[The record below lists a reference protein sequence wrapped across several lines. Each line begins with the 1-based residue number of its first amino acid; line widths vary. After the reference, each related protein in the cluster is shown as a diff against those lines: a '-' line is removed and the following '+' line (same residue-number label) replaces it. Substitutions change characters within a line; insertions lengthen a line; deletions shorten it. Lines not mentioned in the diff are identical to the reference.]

1 MLKDLKL
8 NNITYQKGIIKAHNV
23 IINGKNFY
31 DQPTDSDIE

>member
-8 NNITYQKGIIKAHNV
+8 NNITYQKDIIKAHNV